1 MDELT
6 LEFVTIFTTKQTT
19 SRPYEFPD
27 KVHLSISYEMS
38 LDLHV
43 SERTVYTILDW
54 LGDVGGLMGMLFDTG
69 AFILM
74 FIVGNGLS
82 YMLIK

>member
-1 MDELT
+1 
-6 LEFVTIFTTKQTT
+6 
-19 SRPYEFPD
+19 
-27 KVHLSISYEMS
+27 MS

-74 FIVGNGLS
+74 FVVGNGLS
-82 YMLIK
+82 YMLIKEVFKEQAGGDGRTGEARGYGDYTKDLENISKR